1 MAQNV
6 QGLNYKVCFTN
17 IATTFPTQIS
27 YSIFGICAIYTPAGC
42 CYVTTIFEVLSMYL
56 NLLSGNFVCFKVGS
70 HDPILV
76 QLSFQIFLCMM
87 KNVGVHTIQFSHPII
102 S

>member
-1 MAQNV
+1 MV
-6 QGLNYKVCFTN
+6 DMKLNKHEI
-17 IATTFPTQIS
+17 IAVPIIRFPS
-27 YSIFGICAIYTPAGC
+27 HHF
-42 CYVTTIFEVLSMYL
+42 
-56 NLLSGNFVCFKVGS
+56 NFVVKVGS

-87 KNVGVHTIQFSHPII
+87 KNVGVHTIQFSHLII

>member
-1 MAQNV
+1 MADE
-6 QGLNYKVCFTN
+6 K
-17 IATTFPTQIS
+17 
-27 YSIFGICAIYTPAGC
+27 SIVKINKMIHKKTMASFLVVYVIY
-42 CYVTTIFEVLSMYL
+42 V
-56 NLLSGNFVCFKVGS
+56 KVGS

-76 QLSFQIFLCMM
+76 QLSFQIFLFMM

>member
-1 MAQNV
+1 MINV
-6 QGLNYKVCFTN
+6 ACFHGQHLSCLEVFK
-17 IATTFPTQIS
+17 IPLALLAF
-27 YSIFGICAIYTPAGC
+27 AITLKGFNTLIGQSKDKRKSRYDLTSSERKHIT
-42 CYVTTIFEVLSMYL
+42 YI
-56 NLLSGNFVCFKVGS
+56 KVGS
-70 HDPILV
+70 HDPILF